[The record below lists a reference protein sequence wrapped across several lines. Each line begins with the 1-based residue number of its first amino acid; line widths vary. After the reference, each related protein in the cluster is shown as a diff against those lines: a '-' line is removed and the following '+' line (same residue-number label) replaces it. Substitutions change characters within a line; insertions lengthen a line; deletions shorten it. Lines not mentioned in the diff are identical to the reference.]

1 MRKLLAIAA
10 TFWAATLVG
19 YIFYANTR
27 DDDVSRQL
35 RNLAAA
41 HLGASKEAMT
51 NDYTRI
57 PTGSIVAIRDIARR
71 ENRQTEMLQKL
82 LLASAAVSL
91 CLSSIILFGKP
102 KQS

>member
-10 TFWAATLVG
+10 TVWAVILVG
-19 YIFYANTR
+19 YILYANTR

-41 HLGASKEAMT
+41 NLGAIKEGMT

-82 LLASAAVSL
+82 LLASAAVSV
-91 CLSSIILFGKP
+91 CLSSSILFTKP